1 MFFSSGDYGGN
12 KIHPVTI
19 SYKRD
24 NRRDSH
30 LNLRVMAAAFYV
42 SVANEEGPYQAG

>member
-12 KIHPVTI
+12 KSPPVTV

-30 LNLRVMAAAFYV
+30 LNLTVMAAASHM
-42 SVANEEGPYQAG
+42 SVANEEGSYQAG